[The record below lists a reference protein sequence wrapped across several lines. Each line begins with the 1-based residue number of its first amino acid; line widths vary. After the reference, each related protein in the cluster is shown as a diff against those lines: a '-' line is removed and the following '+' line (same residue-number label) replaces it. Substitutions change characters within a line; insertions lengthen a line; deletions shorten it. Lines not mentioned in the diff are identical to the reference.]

1 MLTEDKNRLLTQV
14 GPGTPGGEMLRRH
27 WHPIAA
33 ADELE
38 RNPIKAVRL
47 LGEDLVVYKDL
58 SGHYG
63 LTERRCAHRNAD
75 LSYGMVEASGIRCNY
90 HGWCYDAS
98 GQCIEQPFED
108 MADPSGRMRKKIR
121 ITAYLVQA
129 KAGLLWAY
137 LGPQPAPL
145 LPDWDLLSF
154 KNGFAQI
161 VFAQVPCNWVQAQE
175 NSIDPVHFEWM
186 HSNWSKRQRGEIGN
200 YAPRHVKLDFE
211 EFEHGYVYKRVREDT
226 DESHDLWTV
235 GRVCLWPNG
244 FFLGDHFEWRVPVDD
259 ENTLSVTWAFLRV
272 PTESEPYVQHSIP
285 SWTAPITDPQTGRW
299 ISSHVIN
306 QDIIAWVGQGRIT
319 DRSREKLGAS
329 DRGVA
334 MIRRQLFADI
344 ESVQAGQDPKG
355 VIRDPAKNHQIPLPN
370 ASRALLLNGMPRA
383 KYLAHPVW
391 GKHLTHFPFHF
402 GQPAEVRRQAA
413 EAIGIEADDE
423 PVVAVKV

>member
-1 MLTEDKNRLLTQV
+1 MLTPEKNQLLTQV

-33 ADELE
+33 VDELD

-47 LGEDLVVYKDL
+47 LGEDLVVFKNL

-75 LSYGMVEASGIRCNY
+75 LSYGMVEANGIRCNY
-90 HGWCYDAS
+90 HGWCYDTS
-98 GQCIEQPFED
+98 GQCVEQPFED
-108 MADPSGRMRKKIR
+108 VIDPSGKMRKRIR
-121 ITAYLVQA
+121 ITAYQVQA

-137 LGPQPAPL
+137 MGPAPAPL
-145 LPDWDLLSF
+145 LPDWELLNF

-161 VFAQVPCNWVQAQE
+161 VFADVPCNWVQAQE

-186 HSNWSKRQRGEIGN
+186 HSNWSKRQRGEFGN
-200 YAPRHVKLDFE
+200 YAPKHVKLEFE

-226 DESHDLWTV
+226 DEAHDLWTV
-235 GRVCLWPNG
+235 GRVCLWPHG

-272 PTESEPYVQHSIP
+272 PTESEPFEQATIP
-285 SWTAPITDPQTGRW
+285 SWKGPIVDPVSGRW

-344 ESVQAGQDPKG
+344 DAVQAGRDPKG
-355 VIRDPAKNHQIPLPN
+355 VIRDPAKNVDIALPN
-370 ASRALLLNGMPRA
+370 ASRDLLQNGMSRA
-383 KYLAHPVW
+383 AYLKHPVW

-402 GQPAEVRRQAA
+402 GQPDAVKQAA
-413 EAIGIEADDE
+413 AHAIGIQAGDE
-423 PVVAVKV
+423 TVVAVNV